1 MLTEQEAVE
10 RAWTVVRSTD
20 IAVTGL
26 ESVRKVQTALMPP
39 SIEALGDIW
48 AVSFARP
55 TVGTRVVVVGNAAQ
69 ALHPVA
75 GQGFNLGLRDA
86 HELAE
91 AIVDTPR
98 EALGGHAMLAAYA
111 RRRRPD
117 RAASVALTD
126 GLVRIFGNDAALLRW
141 PRGIALALLDA
152 LPPAKRAFTRAM
164 MFGPR

>member
-1 MLTEQEAVE
+1 MTPARAETVLALPDDAFLAALTQAFGRHAGAFV
-10 RAWTVVRSTD
+10 RAGPRRTFPL
-20 IAVTGL
+20 GL
-26 ESVRKVQTALMPP
+26 EL
-39 SIEALGDIW
+39 
-48 AVSFARP
+48 ARP